1 MANELMDIDQL
12 DFEEEEFQE
21 PSHTAEEEIFGA
33 QSNFTKDW
41 VGENYHPE
49 NNSGDNN
56 TEEKTDDNFQNG
68 EDEDI
73 ISYLL
78 REKGI
83 KDPSQIKFEG
93 ENGELETRDW
103 NSLSLEE

>member
-56 TEEKTDDNFQNG
+56 TEEKTDDDFQNG
-68 EDEDI
+68 EEEDI

-78 REKGI
+78 KEKGI

-103 NSLSLEE
+103 NYLSLEE